1 MLNGG
6 KWSHR
11 NDSKMESSYY
21 LQHGYQP
28 SGENKML
35 NEGYIP
41 SGSCEGGDDTSLASE
56 GSTPPSADSAQ
67 QEK

>member
-1 MLNGG
+1 MLNGD
-6 KWSHR
+6 KWKQG
-11 NDSKMESSYY
+11 NDSKVESSNY

-28 SGENKML
+28 SGEVKML